1 MCVKCETRPGE
12 SGKVRMC
19 QRSEARPEG
28 WGNAHVRQVR
38 DRPGRKWGSAFVP
51 EVPGPPGGG
60 GEARQGSQCRQARP
74 VIDPF
79 EIQVSAGCVILAGNS
94 SESAFH
100 VAFQGREIL
109 SFQGMWVPAPDA
121 PQWVGAASKV
131 LSQDRGT
138 SATIQW
144 LLNDTCPRLVRGL
157 LAAGKADLE
166 TQDTPF
172 PAGRSEA
179 RGLAVRGFQSRAR
192 PFAAGVPRLR
202 IPPKTGVGDVDAG
215 RAGAAGHPA
224 RGRSAQCRRDLAPPS
239 NAGCGSRKGGGPV
252 LPSEAQQPR
261 RPGCHPLLGRGEP
274 CLRGLDRRGS
284 AVSPCD
290 PWKRHLVQEA
300 LLLSGHPVTV
310 LTTRVCL
317 GHRTSRVQDIHGAQ
331 GLRVSGEHPEEAG
344 DHRKPAVVTSF

>member
-1 MCVKCETRPGE
+1 MFRVYRSSFTRDVHE
-12 SGKVRMC
+12 LDKMLRL
-19 QRSEARPEG
+19 
-28 WGNAHVRQVR
+28 
-38 DRPGRKWGSAFVP
+38 DY
-51 EVPGPPGGG
+51 
-60 GEARQGSQCRQARP
+60 
-74 VIDPF
+74 PF